1 MAKRIP
7 KRGEPIDIFADERLQ
22 SAMTAAIAPT
32 IAPVTPVSNDLAVNP
47 DRRAGEGAAPL
58 LPPAPLA
65 LAPMPEPEVTATA
78 PPEPQSA
85 RQTRVR
91 ENSQPEVRPTEEGA
105 LDLPEAPEAN
115 VGFKFRVPQSL
126 RSDFESFKA
135 ELSAALGGVRLD
147 DSNLARPI
155 LERFLVEERDAILQ
169 VAKENRGRL
178 RRPANRDAVAM
189 AEFDDEIGR
198 LFREASPPR
207 RRSKR
212 VPSGEA

>member
-1 MAKRIP
+1 MAKRIA

-22 SAMTAAIAPT
+22 TAMTAAIAPT
-32 IAPVTPVSNDLAVNP
+32 MAPVAPAAIEPAAPSRP
-47 DRRAGEGAAPL
+47 DEGEGGAPMASAPL
-58 LPPAPLA
+58 TLARVPERDATAQPAPEREST
-65 LAPMPEPEVTATA
+65 P
-78 PPEPQSA
+78 
-85 RQTRVR
+85 QTRVR
-91 ENSQPEVRPTEEGA
+91 ASSQPLARPSEVDAPDA
-105 LDLPEAPEAN
+105 PEAPEPN

>member
-7 KRGEPIDIFADERLQ
+7 KRGEPIDIFADDRLHT
-22 SAMTAAIAPT
+22 AMSAAIAP
-32 IAPVTPVSNDLAVNP
+32 APVPAVVEPVIEPEPPTAADREAASTPPPPLTLAP
-47 DRRAGEGAAPL
+47 AFE
-58 LPPAPLA
+58 PPAILA
-65 LAPMPEPEVTATA
+65 AVPEPES
-78 PPEPQSA
+78 PRE
-85 RQTRVR
+85 TRVR
-91 ENSQPEVRPTEEGA
+91 GRSRAEVEPA
-105 LDLPEAPEAN
+105 HDASPIAAEAMEAN

-189 AEFDDEIGR
+189 AEFDDAIGQ

-207 RRSKR
+207 RRTKR
-212 VPSGEA
+212 LSTGEA

>member
-7 KRGEPIDIFADERLQ
+7 RRGEPIDIFADERLQ
-22 SAMTAAIAPT
+22 SAMSAAIAPSA
-32 IAPVTPVSNDLAVNP
+32 APVVEPALEPEPVLVPRREEGVSTP
-47 DRRAGEGAAPL
+47 APL
-58 LPPAPLA
+58 TLA
-65 LAPMPEPEVTATA
+65 LAPEPAAPITTSPEPER
-78 PPEPQSA
+78 PRE
-85 RQTRVR
+85 TRVR
-91 ENSQPEVRPTEEGA
+91 AKSRPEVEPIEDA
-105 LDLPEAPEAN
+105 SLAASEAIEAN

-178 RRPANRDAVAM
+178 RRPANRDAMAM
-189 AEFDDEIGR
+189 AEFDDALGQ

-207 RRSKR
+207 RRTKR
-212 VPSGEA
+212 LSTGEI

>member
-7 KRGEPIDIFADERLQ
+7 KRGEPIDIFADERLT
-22 SAMTAAIAPT
+22 SAMSAAIAPS
-32 IAPVTPVSNDLAVNP
+32 APPPVAEAAFEP
-47 DRRAGEGAAPL
+47 EPTAAPRREEGAAP
-58 LPPAPLA
+58 PAPLT
-65 LAPMPEPEVTATA
+65 LAPALEPSAPISASPEPHS
-78 PPEPQSA
+78 PPE
-85 RQTRVR
+85 TRVR
-91 ENSQPEVRPTEEGA
+91 ARSRAEV
-105 LDLPEAPEAN
+105 EAVEDASVMAAEAIEAN

-178 RRPANRDAVAM
+178 RRPANRDAIAM
-189 AEFDDEIGR
+189 AEFDDALGQ

-207 RRSKR
+207 RRTKR
-212 VPSGEA
+212 LSNGES